1 MKKKWKKL
9 NGSPRV
15 GCTKILRI
23 MKLLM
28 LFLWVSLFQ
37 LSATAFSQG
46 VKLNFK
52 SDNASVG
59 RIIQE
64 IERQTNFAIN
74 YSASFVDVQREVDV
88 NFSNAEIAEVLQ
100 VVFANTN
107 VGYQIQDSQIL
118 LFDKKVQLQQKTL
131 VVTGTIVDTNQD
143 PMPGVTVA
151 IKGTSTGSITDMNGQ
166 YILSEVPDN
175 ATLVYSFI
183 GMKTVE
189 IAVAGREK
197 IDVVLE
203 SDVISVDEVVVTAL
217 GISREKKALGYAVQ
231 DVKGEQVTQSK
242 ELNVVNALAGKVA
255 GVHIT
260 QGGGG
265 LGGGGAR
272 IVIRGETSL
281 AGNNAPMTV
290 VDGIPAGIND
300 VAPEDIE
307 SISVLKGPAA
317 AALYGSRAGSG
328 VILITTKKGPMNGRL
343 NVEVNSSMSFQNPFV
358 LPDVQD
364 QYGQGT
370 GGEYVNNRD
379 RSWGPKFEN
388 QSVEQ
393 LWGSDVWKS
402 HPDNARDF
410 YDTGSIITNN
420 VSLAGNNETGTFRL
434 SYTNVLQKGMVP
446 NTKYDENRID
456 LTSGW
461 TYLDGLLDVNANV
474 KYAVITND
482 NNQSMDP
489 RLWPT
494 NLDLD
499 VLQDYW
505 LEEGVEQRQWM
516 FGSNNPYFLL
526 HENTNWSRA
535 NKYHGNLSLT
545 FNFTQSLS
553 LLLRTG
559 VNGDFN
565 ETRNQSQVTTEGSN
579 SQYGSFS
586 TGFSKGYEMN
596 SDFLLKY
603 DKKLSSSF
611 SMVASVGGNMMASD
625 GSWLSGGTS
634 QLYVPNL
641 YNLSNTRV
649 APSASNA
656 NNLHTKNNALYAFLN
671 LGYKDMIYLDL
682 TGRND
687 WTSTLLYKVNDS
699 YFYPS
704 ASLSVLLNKM
714 VNMGDQVDLLKLKA
728 NYAGVGKSIG
738 RFQLD
743 PNYYFRTGNGKITME
758 ESGTKSYR
766 NLKPEYSYSFEL
778 GAEGTFFKNRLN
790 LDFTYYNIRTIN
802 QLWSML
808 VTDVAGYN
816 SVIRNIGEV
825 TSNGLE
831 ITLNAVP
838 VKVGKFQWNTSI
850 NWSMDRTEVTELDPE
865 LLDHAILK
873 ELDYRL
879 YTYDKVGERKGAI
892 YSKAARRF
900 EYDPEVHD
908 ASLAKYNGQLFYDT
922 QKDLPRG
929 DLQII
934 GHYNPDWI
942 GSWYNEFRWGNFNA
956 SALLFA
962 NVGNSVFNSMEQK
975 LVEAGLDKRTVAGRE
990 TGVLPDGVW
999 ESPEGIRP
1007 FAPGD
1012 EINAESYWGDYM
1024 TDSELHDIWVED
1036 GSFLK
1041 LKEVNLGYTLPNKLL
1056 TKTPLKNVRLSVT
1069 GRNLALWT
1077 KVKHVD
1083 PETFT
1088 SGNNGAGLIPG
1099 VTKPGG
1105 IPSARTYSLNLN
1117 IQF

>member
-1 MKKKWKKL
+1 
-9 NGSPRV
+9 
-15 GCTKILRI
+15 
-23 MKLLM
+23 MKLTL
-28 LFLWVSLFQ
+28 LFLCVALTQ
-37 LSATAFSQG
+37 VTATAFSQG
-46 VKLNFK
+46 SKLNLK
-52 SDNASVG
+52 LNEAPVG
-59 RIIQE
+59 QIIDE
-64 IERQTNFAIN
+64 IEKQTDFTI
-74 YSASFVDVQREVDV
+74 SFSSSYV
-88 NFSNAEIAEVLQ
+88 NVERTLNVSFKEAEITEVLQ
-100 VVFANTN
+100 ALFQDTN
-107 VGYQIQDSQIL
+107 VGYHINNKQVL
-118 LFDKKVQLQQKTL
+118 LFDKTVQLQQKNLTVSGKVLDQNNQPIPGATIVVKGSTNGTITGIDGAYSISNVPENSTL
-131 VVTGTIVDTNQD
+131 VF
-143 PMPGVTVA
+143 
-151 IKGTSTGSITDMNGQ
+151 
-166 YILSEVPDN
+166 
-175 ATLVYSFI
+175 SFI
-183 GMKTVE
+183 GMKTKEVL
-189 IAVAGREK
+189 VDSK
-197 IDVVLE
+197 TLIDVVLN
-203 SDVISVDEVVVTAL
+203 SDIINVDEVVVTAL
-217 GISREKKALGYAVQ
+217 GLTREKKSLGYAVQ
-231 DVKGEQVTQSK
+231 DVNGDQVAQAK
-242 ELNVVNALAGKVA
+242 ELDVVNALAGKVA

-265 LGGGGAR
+265 LGGGGSR

-317 AALYGSRAGSG
+317 AALYGSRAGAG

-343 NVEVNSSMSFQNPFV
+343 NVEINSSMSFQNPFI
-358 LPDVQD
+358 LPDIQD

-370 GGEYVNNRD
+370 GGEYVDNRS
-379 RSWGPKFEN
+379 RSWGPKYEN

-393 LWGSDVWKS
+393 LWGSNVWKA

-420 VSLAGNNETGTFRL
+420 VSLAGNSETGTFRL

-456 LTSGW
+456 LNSGW

-499 VLQDYW
+499 VLKDYW
-505 LEEGVEQRQWM
+505 LEEGVEQRQWL
-516 FGSNNPYFLL
+516 FTSNNPYFQLN
-526 HENTNWSRA
+526 ENTNWSRT
-535 NKYHGNLSLT
+535 NKYYGNLSLT
-545 FNFTQSLS
+545 FNFTKSLS

-559 VNGDFN
+559 VNGNFN
-565 ETRNQSQVTTEGSN
+565 EYRNQTQVTTEGSN
-579 SQYGSFS
+579 AQYGSFK
-586 TGFSKGYEMN
+586 TKFAKGYEMN

-611 SMVASVGGNMMASD
+611 SMVASVGGNMMSTD
-625 GSWLSGGTS
+625 GSWLEGATS
-634 QLYVPNL
+634 QLYIPNV
-641 YNLSNTRV
+641 YNLSNTRI
-649 APSASNA
+649 APSAYNG

-687 WTSTLLYKVNDS
+687 WTSTLLYDVNDS

-728 NYAGVGKSIG
+728 NYAGVGKSIE

-743 PNYYFRTGNGKITME
+743 PNYYFSTGNGEITLE

-790 LDFTYYNIRTIN
+790 LDVTYYNIRTIN

-808 VTDVAGYN
+808 VTPVSGYN
-816 SVIRNIGEV
+816 SAIRNIGEV

-831 ITLNAVP
+831 LTINAVP
-838 VKVGKFQWNTSI
+838 VKVGKFQWNTSL
-850 NWSMDRTEVTELDPE
+850 NWSMDRTEVTELDPA
-865 LLDHAILK
+865 LPDHAIVK

-879 YTYDKVGERKGAI
+879 YTYDKVNERKGAI

-908 ASLAKYNGQLFYDT
+908 ASLKQYNGQLFYDN

-929 DLQII
+929 ELDVI

-942 GSWYNEFRWGNFNA
+942 GSWYNEFRWGNFNM

-962 NVGNSVFNSMEQK
+962 NVGNSVFNSMERK

-990 TGVLPDGVW
+990 TGVLPEGVW

-1041 LKEVNLGYTLPNKLL
+1041 LKEVNLGYTLPNTLL
-1056 TKTPLKNVRLSVT
+1056 NKTLEK
-1069 GRNLALWT
+1069 GALIRYRSQPGIM
-1077 KVKHVD
+1077 D
-1083 PETFT
+1083 QSET
-1088 SGNNGAGLIPG
+1088 
-1099 VTKPGG
+1099 
-1105 IPSARTYSLNLN
+1105 R
-1117 IQF
+1117 